1 MKNYVKFDDVYIYYN
16 YEWQVDYINKLVC
29 AIKYIESDYD
39 ILYATT
45 LLDYVSE
52 YCRFDIGTKL
62 QLLDKIYENVIQLE
76 P

>member
-16 YEWQVDYINKLVC
+16 YEWQVEYINKLVC
-29 AIKYIESDYD
+29 AIECIENDYD
-39 ILYATT
+39 LQYATS
-45 LLDYVSE
+45 LLNYVSE
-52 YCRFDIGTKL
+52 YCRFDIKTKL